1 MTRSQ
6 PRDLLRSAR
15 RLQSIASALGG
26 YTAFL
31 VVLVSAGI
39 GIALVLAPHI
49 PQAAQ
54 P

>member
-1 MTRSQ
+1 MTRSHR
-6 PRDLLRSAR
+6 RDLPRSAR
-15 RLQSIASALGG
+15 RLQLIASALTG